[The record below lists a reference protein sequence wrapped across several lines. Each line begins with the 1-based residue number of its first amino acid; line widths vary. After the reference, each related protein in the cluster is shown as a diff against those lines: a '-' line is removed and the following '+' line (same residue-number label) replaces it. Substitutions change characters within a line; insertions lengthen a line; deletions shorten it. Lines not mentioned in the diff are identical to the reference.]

1 MKDTNQ
7 KMVNIFFQN
16 SKNQNGLSIVWTTR
30 FGCKKALFLAII
42 LGGDFF

>member
-16 SKNQNGLSIVWTTR
+16 SKNQNG
-30 FGCKKALFLAII
+30 
-42 LGGDFF
+42 